1 MNQIETIIE
10 KIDETSNFT
19 EYQEFNLDK
28 YYDINNTELQ
38 PILTKLKSKSNIV
51 IKYNSITKRFNNI
64 GVIDLNNVRYYDF
77 DDDIWTLTNK
87 GIDST
92 KEL

>member
-19 EYQEFNLDK
+19 EYQAFNLDK

-38 PILTKLKSKSNIV
+38 PILNKLKSKSNIV
-51 IKYNSITKRFNNI
+51 INYNSITKKFNNI
-64 GVIDLNNVRYYDF
+64 GVIDLNDVRYYDF
-77 DDDIWTLTNK
+77 DDDIWSLTNK

>member
-1 MNQIETIIE
+1 MNQIESIIE
-10 KIDETSNFT
+10 KIDLTSNFI
-19 EYQEFNLDK
+19 EYQAFNLDK

-38 PILTKLKSKSNIV
+38 PILNKLKSKSNIV
-51 IKYNSITKRFNNI
+51 INYNSITKKFNNI
-64 GVIDLNNVRYYDF
+64 GVIDLNDVRYYDF
-77 DDDIWTLTNK
+77 DDDIWSLTNK

>member
-1 MNQIETIIE
+1 MNQIESIIE
-10 KIDETSNFT
+10 KIDETINFI
-19 EYQEFNLDK
+19 EYQAFNLDK
-28 YYDINNTELQ
+28 YYDINNPELE

-51 IKYNSITKRFNNI
+51 INYNNITKKFNNI

-77 DDDIWTLTNK
+77 DDDIWSLTNK

>member
-1 MNQIETIIE
+1 MNQIESIIE
-10 KIDETSNFT
+10 KIDETSNFI
-19 EYQEFNLDK
+19 EYQAFNLDK
-28 YYDINNTELQ
+28 YYDINNPELE

-51 IKYNSITKRFNNI
+51 INYNNITKKFNNI

-77 DDDIWTLTNK
+77 DDDIWSLTNK

>member
-1 MNQIETIIE
+1 MNHIEIIIA
-10 KIDETSNFT
+10 KIDETSNFI
-19 EYQEFNLDK
+19 EYQAFNLDK

-38 PILTKLKSKSNIV
+38 PILNKLKSKSNIV
-51 IKYNSITKRFNNI
+51 INYNSITKKFNNI
-64 GVIDLNNVRYYDF
+64 GVIDLNDVRYYDF
-77 DDDIWTLTNK
+77 DDDIWSLTNK